1 MISFKK
7 PVYLGMY
14 SEKTVIQKDTRTPI
28 IRAAL
33 FIIAEIQK
41 QPRHLL
47 IDKWLEKLWHMY
59 TMEHYS
65 AIRRSELSLSQLN

>member
-33 FIIAEIQK
+33 FIRAETQK
-41 QPRHLL
+41 QVKCSSRVEW
-47 IDKWLEKLWHMY
+47 IKKMWYIYIYVCIY
-59 TMEHYS
+59 TMEYYS
-65 AIRRSELSLSQLN
+65 AIRRRK

>member
-33 FIIAEIQK
+33 FIIAETQK
-41 QPRHLL
+41 QVKCSSRVEW
-47 IDKWLEKLWHMY
+47 IKKMWYIYIYVCIY
-59 TMEHYS
+59 TMEYYS
-65 AIRRSELSLSQLN
+65 AIRRRK